1 MSKSLYTQIT
11 ALPENSWPRQY
22 AENAA
27 AAGMTPIP
35 MRTIPDPDF
44 RLFAYHQQRTE
55 VHQGMVCLP
64 LDEFVRIAKRN
75 ASKIEAR

>member
-1 MSKSLYTQIT
+1 
-11 ALPENSWPRQY
+11 
-22 AENAA
+22 
-27 AAGMTPIP
+27 MTPIP